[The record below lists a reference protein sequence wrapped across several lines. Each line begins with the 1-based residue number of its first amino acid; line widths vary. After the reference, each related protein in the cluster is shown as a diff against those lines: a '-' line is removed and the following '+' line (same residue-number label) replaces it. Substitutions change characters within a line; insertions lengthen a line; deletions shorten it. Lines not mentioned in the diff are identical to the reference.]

1 MAFQVVVTVAMDF
14 DDNLKNHKGL
24 ARRIEQRIET
34 AADEMVEELSEDDMM
49 PTYMSVKS
57 EER

>member
-1 MAFQVVVTVAMDF
+1 MPFQIVVTVEMDF
-14 DDNLKNHKGL
+14 DDSLKNHKGL

-34 AADEMVEELSEDDMM
+34 AADEMVEELAEDDMM
-49 PTYMSVKS
+49 PLYMNVKS